1 MISIGSDHAG
11 YELKT
16 KIETYLK
23 SKNIEF
29 EDVGTFNEESCD
41 YPIFAEKA
49 SRLVSEGYCEK
60 GILVCGSGVGM
71 SIAANKI
78 KNIRAVLCFDAEI
91 AALSR
96 KHNNANI
103 LCMGGRFIN
112 LDSAIE
118 IIDAFLNTP
127 FEGGRHEKRIEL
139 IKNLENKFGGK

>member
-16 KIETYLK
+16 KIEGYLK

-29 EDVGTFNEESCD
+29 KDVGTFNEESCD

-71 SIAANKI
+71 CIASNKI
-78 KNIRAVLCFDAEI
+78 KNIRAVLCFDSEI

-96 KHNNANI
+96 KHNDANV
-103 LCMGGRFIN
+103 LCLGGRFI
-112 LDSAIE
+112 DFESAKKIVD
-118 IIDAFLNTP
+118 IFLNTP
-127 FEGGRHEKRIEL
+127 FEGGRHKKRIEL
-139 IKNLENKFGGK
+139 IKNLENEFGGN

>member
-11 YELKT
+11 YELKI
-16 KIETYLK
+16 KIEDYLN

-29 EDVGTFNEESCD
+29 KDVGTFNEESCD

-71 SIAANKI
+71 CIASNKI
-78 KNIRAVLCFDAEI
+78 KNIRAVLCFDSEI

-96 KHNNANI
+96 KHNDANV
-103 LCMGGRFIN
+103 LCLGGRFI
-112 LDSAIE
+112 DFESAKKIVD
-118 IIDAFLNTP
+118 IFLNTP
-127 FEGGRHEKRIEL
+127 FEGGRHKKRIEL
-139 IKNLENKFGGK
+139 IKNLENEFGGN

>member
-1 MISIGSDHAG
+1 M
-11 YELKT
+11 
-16 KIETYLK
+16 
-23 SKNIEF
+23 
-29 EDVGTFNEESCD
+29 
-41 YPIFAEKA
+41 
-49 SRLVSEGYCEK
+49 SEGYCEK

-103 LCMGGRFIN
+103 LCLGGRFIN
-112 LDSAIE
+112 IDNAIE

>member
-11 YELKT
+11 YELKIM
-16 KIETYLK
+16 IEDYLN

-29 EDVGTFNEESCD
+29 KDVGTFNEESCD

-71 SIAANKI
+71 CIASNKI
-78 KNIRAVLCFDAEI
+78 KNIRAVLCFDSEI

-96 KHNNANI
+96 KHNDANV
-103 LCMGGRFIN
+103 LCLGGRFI
-112 LDSAIE
+112 DFESAKKIVD
-118 IIDAFLNTP
+118 IFLNTP
-127 FEGGRHEKRIEL
+127 FEGGRHKKRIEL
-139 IKNLENKFGGK
+139 IKNLENEFGGN